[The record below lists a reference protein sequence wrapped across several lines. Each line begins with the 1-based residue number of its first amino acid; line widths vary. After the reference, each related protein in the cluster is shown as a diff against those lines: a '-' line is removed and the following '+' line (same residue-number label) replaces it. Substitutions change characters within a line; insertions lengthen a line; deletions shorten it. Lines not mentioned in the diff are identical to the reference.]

1 MELLKIKESV
11 KEKVDSNSNKKTAW
25 TRMILEWW
33 HLFVRLSLGFVWKM
47 LSFVGKHLR
56 FYPKDFCVCSFSEFF
71 HLNEKGVQPTSM
83 SNEKYVENE
92 IFDSTYHK

>member
-1 MELLKIKESV
+1 
-11 KEKVDSNSNKKTAW
+11 
-25 TRMILEWW
+25 
-33 HLFVRLSLGFVWKM
+33 M